1 MQENIRKKLD
11 RLQDQALTFVSY
23 GTSPFTLLILEKG
36 ASEVL
41 QDLEK
46 LNNGKDQLPEM
57 MVGIFRRLDF
67 RQADRVDY
75 YSLSREVLNL
85 DEDQQHR
92 AIRHLSEMNG
102 ELSDWAE
109 GKLAI
114 LEGFVFRIMQQ
125 QSLDVAAIQNAQIVK
140 FNLLLPKSSP
150 IELASGFWILGH
162 THT

>member
-1 MQENIRKKLD
+1 MQEDIRKKLD
-11 RLQDQALTFVSY
+11 ILQDQALTFVSY

-36 ASEVL
+36 ASETL

-92 AIRHLSEMNG
+92 AIRYLSEMNG
-102 ELSDWAE
+102 ELSGWAE
-109 GKLAI
+109 GKLAM
-114 LEGFVFRIMQQ
+114 LKGFVFRIMQQ
-125 QSLDVAAIQNAQIVK
+125 QSLDFTAIQDTEIIK
-140 FNLLLPKSSP
+140 FNHLLPKGSP
-150 IELASGFWILGH
+150 IELASGFWILAD
-162 THT
+162 TDT